1 MIKLK
6 SLFRR
11 GQGPSGSKQ
20 SGQLSAANSDDRL
33 KKSSSVSSVDAI
45 GVVSTKKSSTQSSTK
60 TQLFSGSRDKLNDN
74 YQPRTPPRGNHS
86 GKERNL
92 NKPSGGG
99 KTAKQIVEAHALQQ
113 QQQHQQNIS
122 GNNNTTGMLSN
133 DAALVGIPGFIVD
146 TTSDR
151 NSALLSN
158 DFTNIN
164 FAGPIEVSFVLFHN
178 ICHCV
183 HTYYLIS
190 LIQSQNHW
198 KEGLFNY

>member
-20 SGQLSAANSDDRL
+20 SGQLSAATSDDRL

-45 GVVSTKKSSTQSSTK
+45 GVVSTKKSSTQSSK

-86 GKERNL
+86 SKERNL
-92 NKPSGGG
+92 NKPSSGSG

-113 QQQHQQNIS
+113 QQQQNQQYQLSIP
-122 GNNNTTGMLSN
+122 GNNNTTGMQSS
-133 DAALVGIPGFIVD
+133 DATLVGIPVFIGD

-151 NSALLSN
+151 NSGLISN

-164 FAGPIEVSFVLFHN
+164 FAGPIEVSFVFLFIATHL
-178 ICHCV
+178 
-183 HTYYLIS
+183 Y
-190 LIQSQNHW
+190 IQTFIN
-198 KEGLFNY
+198 LL